1 MPRLDTWRGAKK
13 PEGTRAF
20 MGWDGVVVADDS
32 VDVLDM
38 LRAYMERAAGESC
51 GQCFPCRHGLSR
63 IVAILDRLCS
73 GEAPDGYRER
83 LLELATLVS
92 SSARCDIG
100 QTTPRPLLDI
110 LESAP
115 HLLAPVST
123 SKKRYASIVTAPC
136 MSACPSHVNIPDY
149 LEKIRFRQYGAALET
164 VRTDCSLPG
173 TIGRVCVRP
182 CEQSCKRG
190 RVDAPLAIRHLKR
203 FLADEEVKHSPHPIP
218 KKPRMG
224 NRKVA
229 VVGAGPAGLS
239 CAYYLARRGVLVAIF
254 EILEAPG
261 GMAKFGIPPYR
272 LPTQV
277 LAREVEH
284 ILAEG
289 CTIHYGV
296 GIGRD
301 VSLHELEAQGF
312 EAVFIATGAP
322 ESSRMRCEGEDE
334 GYTGFMPGIAYL
346 GEVARGNRPVSG
358 ERVVV
363 IGGGNVAMDCVRTA
377 KRQGFEDVHLLYR
390 RTQRE
395 MPADRQEIE
404 EAKEEGVVFNFL
416 VAPVKILAED
426 GKVTGLLCQ
435 KMELGEP
442 DDSGRRRPVPME
454 NGAFVLPC
462 DVIIP
467 AIGQTVAVDFVMRG
481 VEGKLTRWGTLEAD
495 PLTGQ
500 ASGLDRIFGGGDCV
514 TGPDTLIAAIAAGKR
529 SATHIWNHLNGIPA
543 VVSDS
548 ERLTHI
554 VRAIGAWNE
563 TEPKAFKGYSQQLAA
578 RAMHPDERIRG
589 FAEVEFGASDTEA
602 ATEAARC
609 LRCYRLAMASF

>member
-1 MPRLDTWRGAKK
+1 MLDTWRGENRPTGA
-13 PEGTRAF
+13 RAF
-20 MGWDGVVVADDS
+20 MGWGGVIVADAS

-38 LRAYMERAAGESC
+38 LRAYMVRAAEESC

-63 IVAILDRLCS
+63 IAAILDGLCE
-73 GEAPDGYRER
+73 GKAQEGCQQR
-83 LLELATLVS
+83 LLELASLVVA
-92 SSARCDIG
+92 SARCDIG

-110 LESAP
+110 LEKAP
-115 HLLAPVST
+115 HLLGPRKT
-123 SKKRYASIVTAPC
+123 RKEPFASIVTAPC
-136 MSACPSHVNIPDY
+136 INACPSHVNIPDY
-149 LEKIRFRQYGAALET
+149 LEKLKFRQYDAALRT
-164 VRTDCSLPG
+164 VRDDCSLPG

-182 CEQSCKRG
+182 CERSCKRG

-203 FLADEEVKHSPHPIP
+203 FLADEEVRLNPEAIP

-224 NRKVA
+224 LHKVA

-239 CAYYLARRGVLVAIF
+239 CAYYLAKRGVSVAIF

-261 GMAKFGIPPYR
+261 GMAQFGIPAYR
-272 LPTQV
+272 LPAKV

-301 VSLHELEAQGF
+301 ISLKDLEAQGF
-312 EAVFIATGAP
+312 EAVFVATGAP

-346 GEVARGNRPVSG
+346 GEVSRGNRPLEG
-358 ERVVV
+358 QRVVV

-377 KRQGFEDVHLLYR
+377 KRQGFADVQLVYR
-390 RTQRE
+390 RTLKE
-395 MPADRQEIE
+395 MPADHQEIE
-404 EAKEEGVVFNFL
+404 EAQEEGVVFNFL
-416 VAPVKILAED
+416 VAPVKILAEE

-435 KMELGEP
+435 KMELGEA
-442 DDSGRRRPVPME
+442 DASGRRRPVAVE
-454 NGAFVLPC
+454 NGEFVLPC

-467 AIGQTVAVDFVMRG
+467 AIGQTVAVDFVMQG
-481 VEGKLTRWGTLEAD
+481 VDGKLSKWGTLETD
-495 PLTGQ
+495 PHTGK
-500 ASGLDRIFGGGDCV
+500 ASGLENFFGGGDCV

-529 SATHIWNHLNGIPA
+529 SARHIWNHLNKIPTVA
-543 VVSDS
+543 SDT
-548 ERLTHI
+548 EKLTHMVERI
-554 VRAIGAWNE
+554 GTLDRA
-563 TEPKAFKGYSQQLAA
+563 EPEAFKGYSQQLVA
-578 RAMHPDERIRG
+578 RAMHPEERIRS
-589 FAEVEFGASDTEA
+589 FAEVEFGARDA
-602 ATEAARC
+602 DATMEAARC